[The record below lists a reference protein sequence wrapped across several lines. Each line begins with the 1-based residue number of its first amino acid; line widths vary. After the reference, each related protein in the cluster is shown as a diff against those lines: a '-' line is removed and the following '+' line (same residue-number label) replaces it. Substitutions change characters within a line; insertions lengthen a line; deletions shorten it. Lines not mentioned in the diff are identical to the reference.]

1 MGKRAKRSRA
11 EIAADKRRTGMP
23 PRLGRENQ
31 RARVMVNLTDIEHSR
46 LTTLAGAEG
55 LSLSA
60 NIIRILKEKGVL

>member
-1 MGKRAKRSRA
+1 
-11 EIAADKRRTGMP
+11 MP